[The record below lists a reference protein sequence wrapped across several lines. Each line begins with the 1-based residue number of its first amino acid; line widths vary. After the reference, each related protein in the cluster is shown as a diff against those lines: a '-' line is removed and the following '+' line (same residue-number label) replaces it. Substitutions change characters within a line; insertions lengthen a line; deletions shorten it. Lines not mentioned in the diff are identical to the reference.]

1 MSNSTEAG
9 IHQLG
14 HLRGLLSNVTSLRAF
29 IVSCPN
35 ASSLILQAYTSLE
48 AFCRFVKESSILIIL
63 SMNFFGCRS
72 LFSMK
77 DECLRSIF
85 RATLSGWRVWAEQ
98 AASVRLKAPAADFPW
113 CCSLT
118 FHDAGYGKH
127 CPTLLTPTPCSL
139 LSSFRNSAKHGVISQ
154 CSSIAPQSPFLVL
167 RQLATL
173 TTAIIS
179 QTYVVR
185 MVLRGLPELLEVILF
200 HVHSHQ

>member
-1 MSNSTEAG
+1 MLPSVPVIPVPRRPRQKGTTSASRLCYTVRPVSKPTTTTPQMSNSTEAG
-9 IHQLG
+9 IRQLG

-85 RATLSGWRVWAEQ
+85 RATLSGWRV
-98 AASVRLKAPAADFPW
+98 
-113 CCSLT
+113 
-118 FHDAGYGKH
+118 
-127 CPTLLTPTPCSL
+127 
-139 LSSFRNSAKHGVISQ
+139 
-154 CSSIAPQSPFLVL
+154 
-167 RQLATL
+167 
-173 TTAIIS
+173 
-179 QTYVVR
+179 
-185 MVLRGLPELLEVILF
+185 
-200 HVHSHQ
+200 